1 MQQNHCRFIWLSA
14 LSIIVFRSELC
25 IFMGFILLLSLL
37 RKKVSLFEIVLHAL
51 PAGFVWLGLTVA
63 IDSFFWNRLLWPEG
77 EVLWYNTILNKSS
90 NWGTSPFFWYFYSSI
105 PRALAF
111 SCFFLPVGL
120 LDKRMHILIAPAVGF
135 IFLYSFLPHKEL
147 RFIIYTFPVFN
158 IVASKGCS
166 IL

>member
-77 EVLWYNTILNKSS
+77 E
-90 NWGTSPFFWYFYSSI
+90 TSPFFWYFYSSI

-166 IL
+166 ILQLFPYS